1 MTMSE
6 TETRTTVGYA
16 DALTTVIRRGRLV
29 PAQRECFLELD
40 SSGERFELI
49 GPFDAAAERG
59 DDVEIEG
66 VVAPGRTTAGNVPAL
81 LVRHVRRL

>member
-6 TETRTTVGYA
+6 TETRTMVGYA

-40 SSGERFELI
+40 SSGERFELL
-49 GPFDAAAERG
+49 GPFDTAAERG

-66 VVAPGRTTAGNVPAL
+66 VVAPGRNMPGHVPAM